1 MAARRRISTDERR
14 ARLGK
19 RQLLA
24 HGASADDPV
33 AVAHAVVALHATDA
47 ATVFLS
53 AAARMR
59 TPDIKAIEAALY
71 EERTLIRMLGM
82 RRTMFV
88 VPVALMPVV
97 HAACTTAIAAVER
110 KRTIQLLEGAGIT
123 MDGARWLEE
132 VERATLAELEARS
145 EALAS
150 ELTRAVPKLEERIR
164 VAEGKNYAG
173 YLGMSTRVLF
183 LMSADGRV
191 VRGRPRGSWISSQ
204 HRWAPIDT
212 WLREPP
218 AEWSV
223 AAGQAELVRR
233 WLASFGPGTRNDLR
247 WWTGLTAREIN
258 AALEAI
264 GALEVDLE
272 DGLGVVLPDDE
283 ASPKAGQ
290 PWVALLP
297 GLDPTPM
304 GWKDRAWFLGAHG
317 PTLFDRSGNIGPSIW
332 LDGRI
337 IGGWSQR
344 PSGEVVVQLLEDVGG
359 EAKRAV
365 DNAAHTLGEWIGPI
379 RITPR
384 FRTPLERELSG

>member
-223 AAGQAELVRR
+223 AAAQA
-233 WLASFGPGTRNDLR
+233 
-247 WWTGLTAREIN
+247 
-258 AALEAI
+258 
-264 GALEVDLE
+264 
-272 DGLGVVLPDDE
+272 
-283 ASPKAGQ
+283 
-290 PWVALLP
+290 
-297 GLDPTPM
+297 
-304 GWKDRAWFLGAHG
+304 
-317 PTLFDRSGNIGPSIW
+317 
-332 LDGRI
+332 
-337 IGGWSQR
+337 
-344 PSGEVVVQLLEDVGG
+344 
-359 EAKRAV
+359 
-365 DNAAHTLGEWIGPI
+365 
-379 RITPR
+379 
-384 FRTPLERELSG
+384 